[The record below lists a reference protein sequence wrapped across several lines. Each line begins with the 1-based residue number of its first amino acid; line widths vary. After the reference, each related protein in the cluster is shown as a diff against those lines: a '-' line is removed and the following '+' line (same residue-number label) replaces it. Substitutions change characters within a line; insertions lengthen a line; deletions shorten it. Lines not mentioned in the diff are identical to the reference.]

1 MNQKRAEIRC
11 LDICT
16 ARFHAGLQASCD
28 IPLSI
33 SFDKIK
39 SLEYDVFM
47 SSLLEIE
54 EAADVLPI
62 EEKKE
67 LVAFLLARLRVAGDE
82 LPPVR
87 DIPKSTIDK
96 WGADDEEGYKK
107 FLAGA

>member
-1 MNQKRAEIRC
+1 M
-11 LDICT
+11 
-16 ARFHAGLQASCD
+16 
-28 IPLSI
+28 SI

-39 SLEYDVFM
+39 TLEYYIRM

-67 LVAFLLARLRVAGDE
+67 LVAFLLTRLRGGGDE
-82 LPPVR
+82 LLPVR
-87 DIPKSTIDK
+87 DIPKATIDK
-96 WGADDEEGYKK
+96 WVADDEEGYRK

>member
-1 MNQKRAEIRC
+1 
-11 LDICT
+11 
-16 ARFHAGLQASCD
+16 
-28 IPLSI
+28 
-33 SFDKIK
+33 
-39 SLEYDVFM
+39 M

-67 LVAFLLARLRVAGDE
+67 LVAFLLTRLRGVEDE

-87 DIPKSTIDK
+87 DIPKTTIEK
-96 WGADDEEGYKK
+96 WVAEDEEGYRK

>member
-1 MNQKRAEIRC
+1 
-11 LDICT
+11 
-16 ARFHAGLQASCD
+16 
-28 IPLSI
+28 
-33 SFDKIK
+33 
-39 SLEYDVFM
+39 M

-67 LVAFLLARLRVAGDE
+67 LVAFLLTRLRGVGDE

-87 DIPKSTIDK
+87 DIPKTTIDK
-96 WGADDEEGYKK
+96 WVADDEKGYRK

>member
-1 MNQKRAEIRC
+1 
-11 LDICT
+11 
-16 ARFHAGLQASCD
+16 
-28 IPLSI
+28 
-33 SFDKIK
+33 
-39 SLEYDVFM
+39 M

-67 LVAFLLARLRVAGDE
+67 LIAFLLTRLRGVGDK

-87 DIPKSTIDK
+87 DIPNATIVK
-96 WGADDEEGYKK
+96 WVAEDEVGYRK

>member
-1 MNQKRAEIRC
+1 MQRIA
-11 LDICT
+11 
-16 ARFHAGLQASCD
+16 
-28 IPLSI
+28 LSI
-33 SFDKIK
+33 FPIGFDKFK
-39 SLEYDVFM
+39 FREYNLGM

-67 LVAFLLARLRVAGDE
+67 LVAFLLTRLRGVGDE

-87 DIPKSTIDK
+87 DIPKTTIDK
-96 WGADDEEGYKK
+96 WVADDEEGYRR